1 MERNKLLQIKEYSN
15 IISDLIDSTLLIKK
29 NKDIKKISQSFDSS
43 VGPNILEKYNI
54 IPETPEVVPTE
65 EKYKIVETI
74 KKAEKAGNWSL
85 VSKLAGLLLSLSSPP
100 AESLKYQPPS
110 KPIKMEYTST
120 AGEHNDKYN
129 EQVFNDAEIQNLTI
143 NEVLEEPPIK
153 PLLFDADLKAQRNK
167 LKRTNKPLMF
177 DEDLKAQKTK
187 LKPAVVKPLLFDA
200 DLKAQ
205 KKRLKKTKE
214 DEQAIAKI
222 EEELVPWWDKK
233 KEKKV
238 KKSEATTAQIEEDL
252 IPWWDK
258 KKIKKLNI
266 DEDVKV
272 ELLDMIK
279 KLKNTNIQEID
290 KTKEKEINK
299 KIKKIEKFINNPN
312 VKSEEPKKKKQKI
325 NENER
330 TKVNKD
336 NGMAEMIKE
345 IEKEMKE
352 KGVKIKEREKKPKA
366 EKKPKT
372 KKKVSDD
379 DDDSSEDEEYLKN
392 VEHNKRIMMIEQQ
405 KLKQSQQENEISDL
419 IKINMKLIDSQAF
432 IDNTQ
437 EELKEGADE
446 LIKLRKKDKITDS
459 EFMKFLNKYIKVPN
473 LKISEKKKLKLLK
486 EKLNL

>member
-1 MERNKLLQIKEYSN
+1 MDRNKLLQIKEYNNKSIE
-15 IISDLIDSTLLIKK
+15 IIDDLLLITK
-29 NKDIKKISQSFDSS
+29 NKGVKKISQSFDSS

-54 IPETPEVVPTE
+54 IPETPEVIPPE

-85 VSKLAGLLLSLSSPP
+85 VSKLARLLLSLSSPP
-100 AESLKYQPPS
+100 ADSKKYQPPS
-110 KPIKMEYTST
+110 KPIEMQYTST

-153 PLLFDADLKAQRNK
+153 PLLFDADLKAQKNK

-177 DEDLKAQKTK
+177 DADLKAQKYK

-205 KKRLKKTKE
+205 KNKLKRTNKPLLFDADLKAQKYKLKPAVVKPLLFEADLKAQKRKLKKTKE
-214 DEQAIAKI
+214 DEQAIAK
-222 EEELVPWWDKK
+222 
-233 KEKKV
+233 
-238 KKSEATTAQIEEDL
+238 IEEDL

-279 KLKNTNIQEID
+279 KLKNTNIEEFD
-290 KTKEKEINK
+290 KTKEKEIKK
-299 KIKKIEKFINNPN
+299 KIKKIEKFINKPE
-312 VKSEEPKKKKQKI
+312 VKPEEPKKKKQKI
-325 NENER
+325 NKP
-330 TKVNKD
+330 TD
-336 NGMAEMIKE
+336 IKE
-345 IEKEMKE
+345 IED
-352 KGVKIKEREKKPKA
+352 KPKA

-473 LKISEKKKLKLLK
+473 LKISEKKKLKFLK

>member
-1 MERNKLLQIKEYSN
+1 MDRNKLLQIKEYNNKSIE
-15 IISDLIDSTLLIKK
+15 IIDDLLLITK
-29 NKDIKKISQSFDSS
+29 NKGVKKISQSFDSS

-54 IPETPEVVPTE
+54 IPETPEVIPPE

-85 VSKLAGLLLSLSSPP
+85 VSKLARLLLSLSSPP
-100 AESLKYQPPS
+100 ADSKKYQPPS
-110 KPIKMEYTST
+110 KPIEMQYTST

-153 PLLFDADLKAQRNK
+153 PLLFDADLKAQKNK

-177 DEDLKAQKTK
+177 DADLKAQKYK
-187 LKPAVVKPLLFDA
+187 LKPAVVKPLLFEA

-205 KKRLKKTKE
+205 KRKLKKTKE
-214 DEQAIAKI
+214 DEQAIAK
-222 EEELVPWWDKK
+222 
-233 KEKKV
+233 
-238 KKSEATTAQIEEDL
+238 IEEDL

-279 KLKNTNIQEID
+279 KLKNTNIEEFD
-290 KTKEKEINK
+290 KTKEKEIKK
-299 KIKKIEKFINNPN
+299 KIKKIEKFINKPE
-312 VKSEEPKKKKQKI
+312 VKPEEPKKKKQKI
-325 NENER
+325 NKP
-330 TKVNKD
+330 TD
-336 NGMAEMIKE
+336 IKE
-345 IEKEMKE
+345 IED
-352 KGVKIKEREKKPKA
+352 KPKA

-473 LKISEKKKLKLLK
+473 LKISEKKKLKFLK